1 MPADVAAKLT
11 PEGRQQAIVGS
22 KMTFVLEIFALTCTW
37 TIKACL
43 LFLYARLTQG
53 TSIRQ
58 KWAVRFVSAFCAVT
72 YIVVTFMFVFFWC
85 SPTPEYW
92 AVPVNPKKSE
102 SAIESWK
109 GIELRATVQCA
120 TYYNHMIFAT
130 ACNIA
135 SDIMLILLPI
145 PIVINISLPKK
156 RKIGLCCVFG
166 LGLFNVSL
174 FSNPS

>member
-11 PEGRQQAIVGS
+11 PDGRQQAIIGS

-92 AVPVNPKKSE
+92 SVPVNPKKSE
-102 SAIESWK
+102 SFE
-109 GIELRATVQCA
+109 
-120 TYYNHMIFAT
+120 N
-130 ACNIA
+130 
-135 SDIMLILLPI
+135 
-145 PIVINISLPKK
+145 
-156 RKIGLCCVFG
+156 G
-166 LGLFNVSL
+166 LGRD
-174 FSNPS
+174 